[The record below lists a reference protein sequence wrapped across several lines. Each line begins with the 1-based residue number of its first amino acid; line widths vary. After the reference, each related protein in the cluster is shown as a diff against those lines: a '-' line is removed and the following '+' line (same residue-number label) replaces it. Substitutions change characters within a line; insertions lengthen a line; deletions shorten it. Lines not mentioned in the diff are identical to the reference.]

1 MSFIYKSRV
10 GYENAKYSKK
20 AATTWKLTSHILNDF
35 HAFWGKPLLKQSQF
49 TVLPDYK
56 FSSSRPT
63 TQEVKF

>member
-35 HAFWGKPLLKQSQF
+35 HAFLNQSQF
-49 TVLPDYK
+49 TVVPDYK
-56 FSSSRPT
+56 FSSCRPT
-63 TQEVKF
+63 TRDVKF